1 MVCLEDPD
9 NKVRYYAC
17 ESLFN
22 ITKVTRGGV
31 LPYFNEIFGHL
42 CTLAADPDASVRSA
56 AELLDNLIKEIVTE
70 RRQFDVPKFV
80 HEMLSKRIYVT
91 NGEARKFLV
100 SWIMVLDAVPGM
112 DLVQYLPFFLDG
124 LFKMLSDPSDEMRS
138 TVVTALF
145 ELLKEMRHKPAK
157 VNFAALVPI
166 LVPQCNASDQFQH
179 VTSLTAMSWVSET
192 IASGKEAIL
201 PQTGELLAGVLPGVS
216 HGAPGVEDVA
226 RKANSILVDLVKST
240 SETIPISK
248 ILSSVQQQFT
258 HQRVPTRLA
267 ALGWVL
273 ALQKRCEVE
282 LKSHIPTLFPV
293 LIKMLTDSSEDVV
306 RFDLK
311 VLSTLAF
318 GDSDSP
324 NSLSHSSSSPSLPT
338 ARGQNASSTDASNA
352 SNASSSEAKSTANSL
367 KTDEISQ
374 QNQNLESAPST
385 DSIFNTLIQSLIALF
400 RQDRKLLEHR
410 GNLIVRQLAL
420 NMSAEKIFRALAK
433 SLEQETEAEFA
444 SIMIQTLNLILLT
457 STELHG
463 VRNLLKTWSAG
474 SDLFQS
480 LYRSWA
486 HNPSALLSLCLL
498 SQVYQHASDLVMR
511 LYAHKRPICF
521 GKKTLPIS
529 RPQTPVT
536 NPALHFLKQ
545 L

>member
-31 LPYFNEIFGHL
+31 LPYFNDIFGHL
-42 CTLAADPDASVRSA
+42 CTLAADPDSSVRSA

-80 HEMLSKRIYVT
+80 HEMLAKRIYVT

-100 SWIMVLDAVPGM
+100 SWILVLDAVPGM

-138 TVVTALF
+138 TVVTCLF

-157 VNFAALVPI
+157 VNFPALVPI
-166 LVPQCNASDQFQH
+166 LVPQCNASEQFQH

-192 IASGKEAIL
+192 IASGKESIL
-201 PQTGELLAGVLPGVS
+201 AHTGDLLAGILPGVS

-240 SETIPISK
+240 SETIPVSK
-248 ILSSVQQQFT
+248 ILASVQQQFS

-273 ALQKRCEVE
+273 ALQKRCGPE
-282 LKSHIPTLFPV
+282 LKSHIPTLFPL
-293 LIKMLTDSSEDVV
+293 LIKMLTDASEDVV

-311 VLSTLAF
+311 VLSTLSQ

-324 NSLSHSSSSPSLPT
+324 NSLSHSPSSSSL
-338 ARGQNASSTDASNA
+338 QVSSKASST
-352 SNASSSEAKSTANSL
+352 SSQP

-374 QNQNLESAPST
+374 TSQDSSAPAT
-385 DSIFNTLIQSLIALF
+385 DSIFNTLIQSLLALF

-444 SIMIQTLNLILLT
+444 STIIQTLNLILLT
-457 STELHG
+457 STELHD
-463 VRNLLKTWSAG
+463 VRNLLKTWSNG

-486 HNPSALLSLCLL
+486 HNPAALLSLCLL
-498 SQVYQHASDLVMR
+498 SQAYQHASDLVMR
-511 LYAHKRPICF
+511 LYVFFSVEKLFLIF
-521 GKKTLPIS
+521 LS
-529 RPQTPVT
+529 
-536 NPALHFLKQ
+536 HFSH
-545 L
+545 

>member
-1 MVCLEDPD
+1 MDNYLQLLVPPVMVCLEDPD

-22 ITKVTRGGV
+22 ITKVTRGGI

-42 CTLAADPDASVRSA
+42 CTLAADPDSSVRSA

-138 TVVTALF
+138 TVVTCLF
-145 ELLKEMRHKPAK
+145 ELLKEMRHRPGK
-157 VNFAALVPI
+157 VSFAALVPI
-166 LVPQCNASDQFQH
+166 LVPQCNAVDQYQH
-179 VTSLTAMSWVSET
+179 VTSLTAMSWVSEV
-192 IASGKEAIL
+192 ISAGKEAIL
-201 PQTGELLAGVLPGVS
+201 PQTGDILTGILPGVS

-226 RKANSILVDLVKST
+226 RKANSILVELVKAT
-240 SETIPISK
+240 SETIPVK
-248 ILSSVQQQFT
+248 QILQSVQQQFS

-273 ALQKRCEVE
+273 ALQKRCGPE

-293 LIKMLTDSSEDVV
+293 LIKMLTDGSEDVV

-311 VLSTLAF
+311 VLSMLSS

-324 NSLSHSSSSPSLPT
+324 DSLSSSTSSPAIQAATSPST
-338 ARGQNASSTDASNA
+338 SGAAATSDENSSQPPAST
-352 SNASSSEAKSTANSL
+352 
-367 KTDEISQ
+367 
-374 QNQNLESAPST
+374 ST
-385 DSIFNTLIQSLIALF
+385 DSIFNTLIQSLLALF

-433 SLEQETEAEFA
+433 SLEQENDADFA
-444 SIMIQTLNLILLT
+444 STMIQTLNLILLT
-457 STELHG
+457 STELHE
-463 VRNLLKTWSAG
+463 VRNTLKTLGGGA
-474 SDLFQS
+474 DLFQC

-486 HNPSALLSLCLL
+486 HNPAALLSLCLL
-498 SQVYQHASDLVMR
+498 SQVYQHASDLVMK
-511 LYAHKRPICF
+511 LYADLREEKKQTKKRF
-521 GKKTLPIS
+521 
-529 RPQTPVT
+529 
-536 NPALHFLKQ
+536 FD
-545 L
+545 